1 MYPYSA
7 KLLQV
12 LQLSLEYVSASLE
25 NAPTYQRLKPNLEN
39 ILFQVCHSFALATF
53 PQRCLPP

>member
-1 MYPYSA
+1 
-7 KLLQV
+7 V

-39 ILFQVCHSFALATF
+39 ILFQVCHSFLYSHSKWSIT
-53 PQRCLPP
+53 QRCFSTCF